1 MIGVTSPGR
10 PFLYTPKGTTQRQKI
25 LIEYEKEID
34 ALYAAVDESTHTDID
49 APENW
54 TIPQTKVFVRTI
66 IERVMKTGRSISDD
80 DDLFEHG
87 LDRYLIITII
97 NHRFLILL

>member
-34 ALYAAVDESTHTDID
+34 ALYTAVDESTHTDID

-54 TIPQTKVFVRTI
+54 TVPQTKVFIRTV

-87 LDRYLIITII
+87 LDRYFIITI
-97 NHRFLILL
+97 NNYQFLILL

>member
-34 ALYAAVDESTHTDID
+34 ALYTAVDESTHTDID

-54 TIPQTKVFVRTI
+54 TVPQTKVFVRTI

>member
-54 TIPQTKVFVRTI
+54 TVPQTKVFIRTV

-87 LDRYLIITII
+87 LDRYFIITI
-97 NHRFLILL
+97 NNYQFLILL

>member
-54 TIPQTKVFVRTI
+54 TVPQTKVFVRTI

-87 LDRYLIITII
+87 LDRYFIITI
-97 NHRFLILL
+97 NNYQFLILL

>member
-1 MIGVTSPGR
+1 MIGVTSPRR

-34 ALYAAVDESTHTDID
+34 ALYAAVDDTRTDID

-54 TIPQTKVFVRTI
+54 IVSQTKVFVRTV

-97 NHRFLILL
+97 NYRFLILL

>member
-54 TIPQTKVFVRTI
+54 TVPQTKVFVRTV
-66 IERVMKTGRSISDD
+66 IERVMKTGRSVSDD

-87 LDRYLIITII
+87 LDRYGIITII
-97 NHRFLILL
+97 NYHFLILL

>member
-49 APENW
+49 APMNW
-54 TIPQTKVFVRTI
+54 SIPQTKVFVRTVT
-66 IERVMKTGRSISDD
+66 ERVMKTRGSIYDD
-80 DDLFEHG
+80 YVLFERD
-87 LDRYLIITII
+87 LDRCIIII
-97 NHRFLILL
+97 ISN